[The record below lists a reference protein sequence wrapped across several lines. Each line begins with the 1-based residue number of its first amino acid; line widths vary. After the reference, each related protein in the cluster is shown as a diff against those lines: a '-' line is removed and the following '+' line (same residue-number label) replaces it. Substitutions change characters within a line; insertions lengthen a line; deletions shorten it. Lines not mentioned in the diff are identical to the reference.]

1 MKNPVKTGYERD
13 RQKRHFKSINSYSPR
28 FPPAETHYADCSR
41 GSAPL
46 QETEHE
52 NGEEKPKPV
61 FIARSP
67 SHVLQR
73 LKSFSRYSGN
83 SSSEPAAPSLPTTDT
98 NHHLEKPLARGHILE
113 LPGCPQGRKSSGA
126 RIQSW
131 SRQGRGRRRFEGTSF
146 IVSLPF
152 LNPLDF
158 CNSFPTL
165 ALSGGSTGLYQSKPE
180 LNIVT
185 IDVGGQIFQT
195 TKQTLALAG
204 PSSLLSDSDPSQ
216 LATVFGP
223 PSKCADLS
231 SSASV
236 SHAITVNTLR
246 RNFLSHFMGS

>member
-1 MKNPVKTGYERD
+1 MPARKEKLRSKDPELEPPR
-13 RQKRHFKSINSYSPR
+13 KRKKAIRRNLLYR
-28 FPPAETHYADCSR
+28 LPPIPQSS
-41 GSAPL
+41 GLL
-46 QETEHE
+46 Q
-52 NGEEKPKPV
+52 
-61 FIARSP
+61 
-67 SHVLQR
+67 VLFLR
-73 LKSFSRYSGN
+73 VVD
-83 SSSEPAAPSLPTTDT
+83 SSEIEAMPSL
-98 NHHLEKPLARGHILE
+98 
-113 LPGCPQGRKSSGA
+113 SS
-126 RIQSW
+126 
-131 SRQGRGRRRFEGTSF
+131 
-146 IVSLPF
+146 
-152 LNPLDF
+152 
-158 CNSFPTL
+158 SFPTL